1 MIYCKEL
8 NKEFEIKA
16 DLFKALVENESF
28 IIDAK
33 KSQVYKSFEK
43 GLQVVSDQK
52 TIEKAFNDSE
62 KGIKFDSDYYYFV
75 VNSANYLDSHNDMH
89 VDGNWNKSVKDQNG
103 KVYLVWHHDFSKTE
117 NIIAFPEDIEMMT
130 SKVAW
135 SLLGKAYEGETYSL
149 IYKVKKDK
157 IVNENVSKWL
167 KEGRKLQLSVRMQ
180 YIKLETA
187 FNSDDSDYAKQTEN
201 YNKYYP
207 LIANKDEFK
216 EIEYFFIVK
225 EAKNVMESSL
235 LPFGSNSATAEISQL
250 ENKTE
255 AEEITSEIKTE
266 PTEVTQKEQE
276 EQELK
281 KLLNKFKK

>member
-8 NKEFEIKA
+8 NKEFESKA

-130 SKVAW
+130 SKVEW
-135 SLLGKAYEGETYSL
+135 SLLGKSYDGETYSL

-187 FNSDDSDYAKQTEN
+187 FNSDDEDYSKQTEN

-235 LPFGSNSATAEISQL
+235 LPFGSNSATAEISQV
-250 ENKTE
+250 ENKTS
-255 AEEITSEIKTE
+255 ADTITPETQE
-266 PTEVTQKEQE
+266 PSIDTQKQE
-276 EQELK
+276 ELLK
-281 KLLNKFKK
+281 ELLNKF

>member
-8 NKEFEIKA
+8 NKEFESKS

-135 SLLGKAYEGETYSL
+135 NLLGKSYEGETYSL

-187 FNSDDSDYAKQTEN
+187 FNSDDEDYMHQTAN
-201 YNKYYP
+201 YQKYFP

-216 EIEYFFIVK
+216 QIEYFFIVK

-235 LPFGSNSATAEISQL
+235 LPFGSNSATAEISQS
-250 ENKTE
+250 ENKSE
-255 AEEITSEIKTE
+255 ADNITSEQEE
-266 PTEVTQKEQE
+266 PSIDTQKVEQS
-276 EQELK
+276 LK
-281 KLLNKFKK
+281 ELLNKF

>member
-8 NKEFEIKA
+8 NKEFESKS

-52 TIEKAFNDSE
+52 TIEKAFTDSE

-135 SLLGKAYEGETYSL
+135 SLLGKSYEGETYSL

-235 LPFGSNSATAEISQL
+235 LPFGSNSATAEISQT
-250 ENKTE
+250 ENKSE
-255 AEEITSEIKTE
+255 ADNITSEQEE
-266 PTEVTQKEQE
+266 PSIDTQKQE
-276 EQELK
+276 ELLK
-281 KLLNKFKK
+281 ELLNKF

>member
-8 NKEFEIKA
+8 NKEFESKA

-135 SLLGKAYEGETYSL
+135 SLLGKSYEGETYSL

-201 YNKYYP
+201 YQKYYP

-235 LPFGSNSATAEISQL
+235 LPFGSNSATAEISQT
-250 ENKTE
+250 ENKSE
-255 AEEITSEIKTE
+255 ADTITSEQEE
-266 PTEVTQKEQE
+266 PSIDTQKLEQS
-276 EQELK
+276 LK
-281 KLLNKFKK
+281 ELLNKF

>member
-8 NKEFEIKA
+8 NKEFESKA

-117 NIIAFPEDIEMMT
+117 NIIAFPEDIEMIT

-135 SLLGKAYEGETYSL
+135 SLLGKSYEGETYSL

-187 FNSDDSDYAKQTEN
+187 FNSDDEDYSKQTEN

-235 LPFGSNSATAEISQL
+235 LPFGSNSATAEISQV
-250 ENKTE
+250 ENKTD
-255 AEEITSEIKTE
+255 ADTITPEIKTE
-266 PTEVTQKEQE
+266 PSIDTQKQE
-276 EQELK
+276 KLLK
-281 KLLNKFKK
+281 ELLNKF

>member
-8 NKEFEIKA
+8 NKEFESKS

-62 KGIKFDSDYYYFV
+62 KGIKFDADYYYFV

-135 SLLGKAYEGETYSL
+135 SLLGKAYDGETYSL

-187 FNSDDSDYAKQTEN
+187 FNSDDEDYSKQTEN

-235 LPFGSNSATAEISQL
+235 LPFGSNSATAEISQT

-255 AEEITSEIKTE
+255 ADEITSEQEE
-266 PTEVTQKEQE
+266 PSIDTQKVEQS
-276 EQELK
+276 LK
-281 KLLNKFKK
+281 ELLNKF

>member
-8 NKEFEIKA
+8 NKEFESKS

-52 TIEKAFNDSE
+52 TIEKAFTDSE

-135 SLLGKAYEGETYSL
+135 SLLGKSYEGETYSL
-149 IYKVKKDK
+149 IYKVKNDK

-187 FNSDDSDYAKQTEN
+187 FNSDDEDYSKQTEN

-235 LPFGSNSATAEISQL
+235 LPFGSNSATAEISQT
-250 ENKTE
+250 ENKAE
-255 AEEITSEIKTE
+255 ADNITSEQEE
-266 PTEVTQKEQE
+266 PSIDTQKQE
-276 EQELK
+276 ELLK
-281 KLLNKFKK
+281 ELLNKF

>member
-8 NKEFEIKA
+8 NKEFESKE

-135 SLLGKAYEGETYSL
+135 SLLGKSYEGETYSL

-187 FNSDDSDYAKQTEN
+187 FNSDDEDYSKQTEN

-216 EIEYFFIVK
+216 QIEYFFIVK

-235 LPFGSNSATAEISQL
+235 LPFGSNSATSEISQT
-250 ENKTE
+250 ENKSE
-255 AEEITSEIKTE
+255 ADNITSEQEE
-266 PTEVTQKEQE
+266 PSIDTQKQE
-276 EQELK
+276 KLLK
-281 KLLNKFKK
+281 ELLNKF

>member
-8 NKEFEIKA
+8 NKEFESKS

-52 TIEKAFNDSE
+52 TIEKAFNDAE

-135 SLLGKAYEGETYSL
+135 SLLGKSYEGETYSL

-187 FNSDDSDYAKQTEN
+187 FNSDDEDYSKQTEN
-201 YNKYYP
+201 YQKYYP

-235 LPFGSNSATAEISQL
+235 LPFGSNSATAEISQT
-250 ENKTE
+250 ENKSE
-255 AEEITSEIKTE
+255 ADNITSEQEE
-266 PTEVTQKEQE
+266 PSIDTQKVEQS
-276 EQELK
+276 LK
-281 KLLNKFKK
+281 ELLNKF

>member
-8 NKEFEIKA
+8 NKEFKSKA
-16 DLFKALVENESF
+16 DLFKALLENESF

-117 NIIAFPEDIEMMT
+117 NIIAFPEDIEMIT

-135 SLLGKAYEGETYSL
+135 SLLGKSYEGETYSL

-201 YNKYYP
+201 YQKYYP

-235 LPFGSNSATAEISQL
+235 LPFGSNSATAEISQI
-250 ENKTE
+250 ENKSE
-255 AEEITSEIKTE
+255 ADNITSEQEE
-266 PTEVTQKEQE
+266 PSIDTQKQE
-276 EQELK
+276 ELLK
-281 KLLNKFKK
+281 ELLNKFKK

>member
-8 NKEFEIKA
+8 NKEFESKS

-52 TIEKAFNDSE
+52 TIEKAFNDAE

-117 NIIAFPEDIEMMT
+117 NIIAFPEDIEMIT

-135 SLLGKAYEGETYSL
+135 SLLGKSYEGETYSL

-187 FNSDDSDYAKQTEN
+187 FNSDDEDYSKQTEN
-201 YNKYYP
+201 FNKYYP

-235 LPFGSNSATAEISQL
+235 LPFGSNSATAEISQT
-250 ENKTE
+250 ENKSE
-255 AEEITSEIKTE
+255 AEEIITS
-266 PTEVTQKEQE
+266 EQE
-276 EQELK
+276 EPSIDTQKQDK
-281 KLLNKFKK
+281 KSYYLGLI

>member
-8 NKEFEIKA
+8 EKEFNSKEE
-16 DLFKALVENESF
+16 LFKALAENENF
-28 IIDAK
+28 IHDAK

-117 NIIAFPEDIEMMT
+117 NIIAFPEDVEMIT

-135 SLLGKAYEGETYSL
+135 SLLGKAYDGETYSL

-187 FNSDDSDYAKQTEN
+187 FNSDDEDYSKQTEN

-235 LPFGSNSATAEISQL
+235 LPFGSNSATAEISQT
-250 ENKTE
+250 ENKSE
-255 AEEITSEIKTE
+255 ADNITSEQEE
-266 PTEVTQKEQE
+266 PSIDTQKQD
-276 EQELK
+276 K
-281 KLLNKFKK
+281 KSYYLGLI

>member
-8 NKEFEIKA
+8 NKEFESKA

-135 SLLGKAYEGETYSL
+135 SLLGKEYEGETYSL
-149 IYKVKKDK
+149 IYKVEKDK
-157 IVNENVSKWL
+157 IVNENISKWL

-187 FNSDDSDYAKQTEN
+187 FNSDDEDYSKQTEN

-235 LPFGSNSATAEISQL
+235 LPFGSNGATAEISQT

-255 AEEITSEIKTE
+255 ADTITSEIKEE
-266 PTEVTQKEQE
+266 PSIDTQKVEQS
-276 EQELK
+276 LK
-281 KLLNKFKK
+281 ELLNKF

>member
-8 NKEFEIKA
+8 NKEFESKS

-135 SLLGKAYEGETYSL
+135 SLLGKSYEGETYSL

-187 FNSDDSDYAKQTEN
+187 FNSDDEDYSKQTEN

-235 LPFGSNSATAEISQL
+235 LPFGSNSATAEISQT
-250 ENKTE
+250 ENKSE
-255 AEEITSEIKTE
+255 ADNITSEQEE
-266 PTEVTQKEQE
+266 PSIDTQKVEQS
-276 EQELK
+276 LK
-281 KLLNKFKK
+281 ELLNKF

>member
-8 NKEFEIKA
+8 NKEFESKS
-16 DLFKALVENESF
+16 DLFKALVENEYF

-33 KSQVYKSFEK
+33 KSQIYKSFEK

-62 KGIKFDSDYYYFV
+62 KGIKFDADYYYFV

-117 NIIAFPEDIEMMT
+117 NIIAFPEDIEMIT

-135 SLLGKAYEGETYSL
+135 SLLGKSYEGETYSL

-201 YNKYYP
+201 YQKYYP

-235 LPFGSNSATAEISQL
+235 LPFGSNSATAEISQV
-250 ENKTE
+250 ENKSE
-255 AEEITSEIKTE
+255 ADNITSEQEE
-266 PTEVTQKEQE
+266 PSIDTQKTN
-276 EQELK
+276 ELLK
-281 KLLNKFKK
+281 ELLNKF

>member
-8 NKEFEIKA
+8 NKEFESKE

-89 VDGNWNKSVKDQNG
+89 VEGNWNKSVKDQNG

-135 SLLGKAYEGETYSL
+135 NLLGKVYDGETYSL
-149 IYKVKKDK
+149 IYKVKMDK
-157 IVNENVSKWL
+157 IVNEKVSKWL

-187 FNSDDSDYAKQTEN
+187 FNSDDEDYTKQTEN

-216 EIEYFFIVK
+216 QIEYFFIVK

-235 LPFGSNSATAEISQL
+235 LPFGSNSATAEISQT

-255 AEEITSEIKTE
+255 ADTITSEQEE
-266 PTEVTQKEQE
+266 PSIDTQKVEQS
-276 EQELK
+276 LK
-281 KLLNKFKK
+281 ELLNKF

>member
-8 NKEFEIKA
+8 NKEFESKS

-130 SKVAW
+130 SKVEW
-135 SLLGKAYEGETYSL
+135 SLLGKSYDGETYSL

-187 FNSDDSDYAKQTEN
+187 FNSDDEDYSKQTEN

-235 LPFGSNSATAEISQL
+235 LPFGSNSATAEISQI
-250 ENKTE
+250 ENKTS
-255 AEEITSEIKTE
+255 ADTITPETQE
-266 PTEVTQKEQE
+266 PSIDTQKQE
-276 EQELK
+276 KLLK
-281 KLLNKFKK
+281 ELLNKF

>member
-1 MIYCKEL
+1 MIYYKEL
-8 NKEFEIKA
+8 NKEFESKS

-130 SKVAW
+130 SKVEW
-135 SLLGKAYEGETYSL
+135 SLLGKSYDGETYSL

-187 FNSDDSDYAKQTEN
+187 FNSDDEDYSKQTEN

-235 LPFGSNSATAEISQL
+235 LPFGSNSATAEISQI
-250 ENKTE
+250 ENKTS
-255 AEEITSEIKTE
+255 ADTITPETQE
-266 PTEVTQKEQE
+266 PSIDTQKQE
-276 EQELK
+276 ELLK
-281 KLLNKFKK
+281 ELLNKF

>member
-8 NKEFEIKA
+8 NKEFESKS

-62 KGIKFDSDYYYFV
+62 KGIKFDADYYYFV

-117 NIIAFPEDIEMMT
+117 NIIAFPEDIEMIT

-135 SLLGKAYEGETYSL
+135 NLLGKSYEGETYSL

-187 FNSDDSDYAKQTEN
+187 FNSDDTDYAKQTEN
-201 YNKYYP
+201 YQKYYP

-235 LPFGSNSATAEISQL
+235 LPFGSNSATAEISQT

-255 AEEITSEIKTE
+255 ADTITSEQEE
-266 PTEVTQKEQE
+266 PSIDTQKVEQS
-276 EQELK
+276 LK
-281 KLLNKFKK
+281 ELLNKF

>member
-8 NKEFEIKA
+8 NKEFKSKA
-16 DLFKALVENESF
+16 DLFKALLENESF

-117 NIIAFPEDIEMMT
+117 NIIAFPEDIEMIT

-135 SLLGKAYEGETYSL
+135 SLLGKSYEGETYSL

-201 YNKYYP
+201 YQKYYP

-235 LPFGSNSATAEISQL
+235 LPFGSNSATAEISQT
-250 ENKTE
+250 ENKSE
-255 AEEITSEIKTE
+255 ADNITSEQEE
-266 PTEVTQKEQE
+266 PSIDTQKQE
-276 EQELK
+276 ELLK
-281 KLLNKFKK
+281 ELLNKFKK

>member
-8 NKEFEIKA
+8 NKEFESKA

-43 GLQVVSDQK
+43 GLQVISDQK

-62 KGIKFDSDYYYFV
+62 KGIKFDADYYYFV

-117 NIIAFPEDIEMMT
+117 NIIAFPEDIEMIT

-135 SLLGKAYEGETYSL
+135 SLLGKSYEGETYSL

-201 YNKYYP
+201 YQKYYP

-235 LPFGSNSATAEISQL
+235 LPFGSNSATAEISQT
-250 ENKTE
+250 ENKSE
-255 AEEITSEIKTE
+255 ADNITSEQEE
-266 PTEVTQKEQE
+266 PSIDTQKQE
-276 EQELK
+276 KLLK
-281 KLLNKFKK
+281 ELLNKF

>member
-8 NKEFEIKA
+8 NKEFESKS

-52 TIEKAFNDSE
+52 TIEKAFNDAE

-135 SLLGKAYEGETYSL
+135 NLLGKAYEGETYSL

-187 FNSDDSDYAKQTEN
+187 FNSDDEDYSKQTEN
-201 YNKYYP
+201 YQKYYP

-235 LPFGSNSATAEISQL
+235 LPFGSNSATAEISQV

-255 AEEITSEIKTE
+255 ADNITSEQKE
-266 PTEVTQKEQE
+266 PSNDTQKVEQS
-276 EQELK
+276 LK
-281 KLLNKFKK
+281 ELLNKF

>member
-8 NKEFEIKA
+8 NKEFESKS

-135 SLLGKAYEGETYSL
+135 SLLGKSYEGETYSL

-187 FNSDDSDYAKQTEN
+187 FNSDDEDYSKQTEN

-235 LPFGSNSATAEISQL
+235 LPFGSNSATAEISQT

-255 AEEITSEIKTE
+255 ADNITSEQEE
-266 PTEVTQKEQE
+266 PSIDTQKQE
-276 EQELK
+276 KLLK
-281 KLLNKFKK
+281 ELLNKF

>member
-8 NKEFEIKA
+8 NKEFESKS

-117 NIIAFPEDIEMMT
+117 NIIAFPEDIEMIT

-135 SLLGKAYEGETYSL
+135 SLLGKSYEGETYSL

-187 FNSDDSDYAKQTEN
+187 FNSDDEDYMHQTAN
-201 YNKYYP
+201 YQKYFP

-216 EIEYFFIVK
+216 QIEYFFIVK

-235 LPFGSNSATAEISQL
+235 LPFGSNSATAEISQS
-250 ENKTE
+250 ENKTD
-255 AEEITSEIKTE
+255 ADTITPEIKTE
-266 PTEVTQKEQE
+266 PSIDTQKVEQS
-276 EQELK
+276 LK
-281 KLLNKFKK
+281 ELLNKF

>member
-8 NKEFEIKA
+8 NKEFESKS

-52 TIEKAFNDSE
+52 TIEKAFKDAE

-135 SLLGKAYEGETYSL
+135 NLLGKAYDGETYSL

-187 FNSDDSDYAKQTEN
+187 FNSDDEDYAKQAEN
-201 YNKYYP
+201 YQKYYP

-235 LPFGSNSATAEISQL
+235 LPFGSNSATAEISQT
-250 ENKTE
+250 ENKSE
-255 AEEITSEIKTE
+255 ADNITSEQEE
-266 PTEVTQKEQE
+266 PSIDTQKVEQS
-276 EQELK
+276 LK
-281 KLLNKFKK
+281 ELLNKF

>member
-8 NKEFEIKA
+8 NKEFESKA

-117 NIIAFPEDIEMMT
+117 NIIAFPEDIEMIT

-135 SLLGKAYEGETYSL
+135 SLLGKAYDGETYSL

-187 FNSDDSDYAKQTEN
+187 FNSDDEDYSKQTEN

-235 LPFGSNSATAEISQL
+235 LPFGSNSATAEISQG

-255 AEEITSEIKTE
+255 ADEITSEIKEE
-266 PTEVTQKEQE
+266 PSIDTQKLEQS
-276 EQELK
+276 LK
-281 KLLNKFKK
+281 ELLNKF

>member
-8 NKEFEIKA
+8 NKEFESKS

-135 SLLGKAYEGETYSL
+135 SLLGKAYDGETYSL

-187 FNSDDSDYAKQTEN
+187 FNSDDEDYSKQTEN
-201 YNKYYP
+201 YQKYYP

-235 LPFGSNSATAEISQL
+235 LPFGSNSATAEISQV
-250 ENKTE
+250 ENKAE
-255 AEEITSEIKTE
+255 ADNITSEIKTE
-266 PTEVTQKEQE
+266 PSIDTQKVEQS
-276 EQELK
+276 LK
-281 KLLNKFKK
+281 ELLNKF

>member
-8 NKEFEIKA
+8 NKEFESKA

-28 IIDAK
+28 IINAK

-135 SLLGKAYEGETYSL
+135 NLLGKSYEGETYSL

-201 YNKYYP
+201 YQKYYP

-235 LPFGSNSATAEISQL
+235 LPFGSNSATAEISQT
-250 ENKTE
+250 ENKSE
-255 AEEITSEIKTE
+255 ADKITSEQEE
-266 PTEVTQKEQE
+266 PSIDTQKQE
-276 EQELK
+276 ELLK
-281 KLLNKFKK
+281 ELLNKFKN

>member
-8 NKEFEIKA
+8 NKEFESKW

-52 TIEKAFNDSE
+52 TIEKAFNDAE

-135 SLLGKAYEGETYSL
+135 SLLGKSYEGETYSL

-157 IVNENVSKWL
+157 IVNENISKWL

-201 YNKYYP
+201 YQKYYP

-235 LPFGSNSATAEISQL
+235 LPFGSNSATAEISQT

-255 AEEITSEIKTE
+255 AEVITSEQEE
-266 PTEVTQKEQE
+266 PSIDTQKVEQS
-276 EQELK
+276 LK
-281 KLLNKFKK
+281 ELLNKF

>member
-8 NKEFEIKA
+8 NKEFETKA

-52 TIEKAFNDSE
+52 TIEKAFKDSE
-62 KGIKFDSDYYYFV
+62 KGIKFDADYYYFV

-135 SLLGKAYEGETYSL
+135 SLLGKSYDGETYSL

-157 IVNENVSKWL
+157 IVNENVAKWL

-187 FNSDDSDYAKQTEN
+187 FNSDDEDYMHQTEN
-201 YNKYYP
+201 YQKYYP

-235 LPFGSNSATAEISQL
+235 LPFGSNSATAEISQI

-255 AEEITSEIKTE
+255 ADNITSEINEE
-266 PTEVTQKEQE
+266 PSIDTQKVEQS
-276 EQELK
+276 LK
-281 KLLNKFKK
+281 ELLNKF

>member
-8 NKEFEIKA
+8 NKEFENKA
-16 DLFKALVENESF
+16 DLFKALAENENF

-33 KSQVYKSFEK
+33 KSQVYKAFEK

-52 TIEKAFNDSE
+52 TIEKAFDSTE

-89 VDGNWNKSVKDQNG
+89 VDGNWNKSVKDQSG

-117 NIIAFPEDIEMMT
+117 NIIAFPEDIEMLT

-149 IYKVKKDK
+149 IYKVKKEK

-187 FNSDDSDYAKQTEN
+187 FNSDDPDYAKQTEN

-235 LPFGSNSATAEISQL
+235 LPFGSNSATAEISQV

-255 AEEITSEIKTE
+255 AEIITSEIKEE
-266 PTEVTQKEQE
+266 PSIDTQKQE
-276 EQELK
+276 ELLK
-281 KLLNKFKK
+281 ELLNKFKK

>member
-8 NKEFEIKA
+8 NKEFESKS

-135 SLLGKAYEGETYSL
+135 SLLGKAYDGETYSL

-187 FNSDDSDYAKQTEN
+187 FNSDDEDYSKQTEN

-235 LPFGSNSATAEISQL
+235 LPFGSNSATAEISQT
-250 ENKTE
+250 ENKSE
-255 AEEITSEIKTE
+255 ADNITSEQEE
-266 PTEVTQKEQE
+266 PSIDTQKVEQS
-276 EQELK
+276 LK
-281 KLLNKFKK
+281 ELLNKF

>member
-8 NKEFEIKA
+8 NKEFESKS

-62 KGIKFDSDYYYFV
+62 KGIKFDADYYYFV

-117 NIIAFPEDIEMMT
+117 NIIAFPEDIEMIT

-135 SLLGKAYEGETYSL
+135 SLLGKSYEGETYSL

-187 FNSDDSDYAKQTEN
+187 FNSDDEDYSKQTEN

-216 EIEYFFIVK
+216 QIEYFFIVK

-235 LPFGSNSATAEISQL
+235 LPFGSNSATAEISQS
-250 ENKTE
+250 ENKSE
-255 AEEITSEIKTE
+255 AEVITSEQEE
-266 PTEVTQKEQE
+266 PSIDTQKQE
-276 EQELK
+276 KLLK
-281 KLLNKFKK
+281 ELLNKF

>member
-8 NKEFEIKA
+8 NKEFESKA

-43 GLQVVSDQK
+43 GLQVISDQK

-62 KGIKFDSDYYYFV
+62 KGIKFDADYYYFV

-135 SLLGKAYEGETYSL
+135 SLLGKSYEGETYSL

-157 IVNENVSKWL
+157 IVNENISKWL

-201 YNKYYP
+201 YQKYYP

-216 EIEYFFIVK
+216 QIEYFFIVK

-235 LPFGSNSATAEISQL
+235 LPFGSNSATAEISQT
-250 ENKTE
+250 ENKSE
-255 AEEITSEIKTE
+255 ADNITSEQEE
-266 PTEVTQKEQE
+266 PSIDTQKVEQS
-276 EQELK
+276 LK
-281 KLLNKFKK
+281 ELLNKF

>member
-8 NKEFEIKA
+8 NKEFETKA
-16 DLFKALVENESF
+16 DLFKALVDNESF

-43 GLQVVSDQK
+43 GLQVVSDQN

-117 NIIAFPEDIEMMT
+117 NIIAFPEDIEMLT
-130 SKVAW
+130 LKVAW
-135 SLLGKAYEGETYSL
+135 SLLGKSYEGETYSL

-157 IVNENVSKWL
+157 IVNENVAKWL

-187 FNSDDSDYAKQTEN
+187 FNSDDEDYMHQIEN

-216 EIEYFFIVK
+216 EIEYVFIVK

-235 LPFGSNSATAEISQL
+235 LPFASNSATAEISQI

-255 AEEITSEIKTE
+255 ADNITSGIKEE
-266 PTEVTQKEQE
+266 PSIDTQKQE
-276 EQELK
+276 K
-281 KLLNKFKK
+281 KSYYLGLI

>member
-8 NKEFEIKA
+8 NKEFESKS
-16 DLFKALVENESF
+16 DLFKALVKNESF

-135 SLLGKAYEGETYSL
+135 NLLGKSYEGETYSL

-187 FNSDDSDYAKQTEN
+187 FNSDDEDYSKQTEN
-201 YNKYYP
+201 YNKYFP

-216 EIEYFFIVK
+216 QIEYFFIVK

-235 LPFGSNSATAEISQL
+235 LPFGSNSATAEISQT
-250 ENKTE
+250 ENKSE
-255 AEEITSEIKTE
+255 ADNITSEQEE
-266 PTEVTQKEQE
+266 PSKDTQKQE
-276 EQELK
+276 KLLK
-281 KLLNKFKK
+281 ELLNKF